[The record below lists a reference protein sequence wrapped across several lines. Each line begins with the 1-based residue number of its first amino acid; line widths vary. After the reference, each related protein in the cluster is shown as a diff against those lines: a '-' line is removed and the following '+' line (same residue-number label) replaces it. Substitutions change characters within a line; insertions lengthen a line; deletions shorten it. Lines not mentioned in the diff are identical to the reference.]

1 MVGVFAPAT
10 AGASFSFS
18 YKDDK
23 MPIELEGDIDFHRF
37 VLRGSP
43 ARVLNALQCV
53 SVIEARM
60 AGMYQVQVEPSVV
73 THMFLND
80 FDLESE
86 LIEFCMIGCSDEDLW
101 TFEPFK
107 RLYNR
112 VLSHYCLER

>member
-1 MVGVFAPAT
+1 
-10 AGASFSFS
+10 
-18 YKDDK
+18 
-23 MPIELEGDIDFHRF
+23 MPTEYEEDIDFDRF

-43 ARVLNALQCV
+43 ARVLNTLQCV

-60 AGMYQVQVEPSVV
+60 AGMYQIQIEPSVV

-86 LIEFCMIGCSDEDLW
+86 LIEFCMIGCSDEELW